1 MAAGN
6 VSITLSARTESFR
19 SDMKSAVRSLGDI
32 RQSVASL
39 SGSVS
44 GVQQLGRSFADV
56 SKAISSGGIGDQI
69 GSITSAVAG
78 LMMVG
83 PTMATTFKSLPFLLS
98 GVAPVALALGAAI
111 AVVVLATGLMSKAW
125 RSDLGGMRTSMG
137 SFATDVSAVWSK
149 LTGWMVDMWDAVV
162 LAISKVSKVFAGLIQ
177 MAQNP
182 MQNPFEVWDAMSAG
196 EDAPG
201 ATRSQGQAAADFTKG
216 AWSEGVDKIK
226 DTFGGILSG
235 ATKETV
241 AADFSVSA
249 PGVGATT
256 VRSDVS
262 GVGGLGK
269 GFGFAETMSISDGAD
284 QATTYYDTI
293 YNAAGQTVADG
304 LQVIG
309 DATGQVVEGLVPKM
323 GEFGDVIQAGAQG
336 MQAGPMGAVV
346 AVVVELLS
354 KTQGFRRIVEV
365 LNRVLASVVSSIEPL
380 MSVAAVLVEAAE
392 PIIGVL
398 LQLASLF
405 SGLLPAAELLKPV
418 VRAVSRIIGSI
429 AGGLKDAYNWMI
441 EKFADIADMIG
452 LGDDVRDW
460 KIKDKEK
467 DTHAFDAI
475 SQRAKDLGIS
485 WIDAMRTLN
494 VNIGA
499 VKLNTAKLAEGGK
512 DAAGANR
519 DATGSVYD
527 LSDSF
532 LGLGRTVDKV
542 SESLTNMPSGFRVAI
557 ARYEASAAVMPHGA
571 AGGGITVGTMIVQA
585 STPALAAEIRRG
597 MEQQNLVDTGSSSI
611 STSPFTASQRQQGW

>member
-380 MSVAAVLVEAAE
+380 MSVAAVLVEAVE

-398 LQLASLF
+398 LQLAFLF
-405 SGLLPAAELLKPV
+405 SGLLPAAELLKPAV
-418 VRAVSRIIGSI
+418 EAVSRIIGSI
-429 AGGLKDAYNWMI
+429 AEGLKDAFNWMV
-441 EKFADIADMIG
+441 EKIADIADMIG
-452 LGDDVRDW
+452 LGGKVRDW
-460 KIKDKEK
+460 KIKDKDKEK
-467 DTHAFDAI
+467 DTQASDAFEQSTEDF
-475 SQRAKDLGIS
+475 GIGL
-485 WIDAMRTLN
+485 IDTMRTLN

-499 VKLNTAKLAEGGK
+499 AERNTAKLSEGGK
-512 DAAGANR
+512 DAA
-519 DATGSVYD
+519 GSVYD

>member
-354 KTQGFRRIVEV
+354 KTDGFRRVVEV
-365 LNRVLASVVSSIEPL
+365 LNRVLASIVSSIGPI
-380 MSVAAVLVEAAE
+380 MSVAAVLVEAVE

-398 LQLASLF
+398 LQLAFLF
-405 SGLLPAAELLKPV
+405 SGLLPAAELLKPAV
-418 VRAVSRIIGSI
+418 EAVSRIIGSI
-429 AGGLKDAYNWMI
+429 AEGLKDAFNWMV
-441 EKFADIADMIG
+441 EKIADIADMIG
-452 LGDDVRDW
+452 LGGKVRDW
-460 KIKDKEK
+460 KIKDKDKEK
-467 DTHAFDAI
+467 DTQASDAFEQSTEDF
-475 SQRAKDLGIS
+475 GIGL
-485 WIDAMRTLN
+485 IDTMRTLN

-499 VKLNTAKLAEGGK
+499 AERNTAKLSEGGK
-512 DAAGANR
+512 DAA
-519 DATGSVYD
+519 GSVYD

>member
-309 DATGQVVEGLVPKM
+309 DATGQVAEGLVPKM

-354 KTQGFRRIVEV
+354 KTDGFRRVVEV
-365 LNRVLASVVSSIEPL
+365 LNRVLASIVSSIGPI
-380 MSVAAVLVEAAE
+380 MSVAAVLVEAVE

-398 LQLASLF
+398 LQLAFLF
-405 SGLLPAAELLKPV
+405 SGLLPAAELLKPAV
-418 VRAVSRIIGSI
+418 EAVSRIIGSI
-429 AGGLKDAYNWMI
+429 AEGLKDAFNWMV
-441 EKFADIADMIG
+441 EKIADIADMIG
-452 LGDDVRDW
+452 LGGKVRDW
-460 KIKDKEK
+460 KIKDKDKEK
-467 DTHAFDAI
+467 DTQASDAFEQSTEDF
-475 SQRAKDLGIS
+475 GIGL
-485 WIDAMRTLN
+485 IDTMRTLN

-499 VKLNTAKLAEGGK
+499 AERNTAKLSEGGK
-512 DAAGANR
+512 DAA
-519 DATGSVYD
+519 GSVYD